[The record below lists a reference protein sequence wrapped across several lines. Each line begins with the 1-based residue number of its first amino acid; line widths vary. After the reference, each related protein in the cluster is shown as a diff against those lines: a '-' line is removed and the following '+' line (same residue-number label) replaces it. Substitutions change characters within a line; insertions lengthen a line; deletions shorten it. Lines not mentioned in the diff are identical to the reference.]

1 MAIEELRARAAECQ
15 ACDLWRNARQT
26 VFGEGPVPA
35 EMMLVGEQPGDREDQ
50 DGHPFVG
57 PAGRILDRALA
68 DAGVDRST
76 VYLTNA
82 VKHFKWKPRGKKR
95 IHDTPNRTEVVAC
108 RPWLENEIELVQ
120 PTVLVLLGAT
130 AAQSALGPRARVTE
144 HRGHDLQDT
153 GWAEHVLV
161 TTHPSSVLRIPE
173 PARRK
178 EAQGLLAHDLE
189 VAAQL
194 MSG

>member
-1 MAIEELRARAAECQ
+1 
-15 ACDLWRNARQT
+15 
-26 VFGEGPVPA
+26 
-35 EMMLVGEQPGDREDQ
+35 
-50 DGHPFVG
+50 
-57 PAGRILDRALA
+57 
-68 DAGVDRST
+68 
-76 VYLTNA
+76 
-82 VKHFKWKPRGKKR
+82 
-95 IHDTPNRTEVVAC
+95 
-108 RPWLENEIELVQ
+108 
-120 PTVLVLLGAT
+120 
-130 AAQSALGPRARVTE
+130 VTE